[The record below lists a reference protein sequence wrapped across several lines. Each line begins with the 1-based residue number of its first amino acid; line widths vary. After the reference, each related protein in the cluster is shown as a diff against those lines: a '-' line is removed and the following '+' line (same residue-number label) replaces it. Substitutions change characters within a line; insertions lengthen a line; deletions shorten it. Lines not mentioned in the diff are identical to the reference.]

1 MADNKTIQVSPKTTW
16 IGVLDKEIVTFDV
29 VMETKYGTTYNSYF
43 INADKKT
50 VVETVKEKFWP
61 VYKEKLSKL
70 TALNEIEYIILNH
83 TEPDH
88 SGSVELL
95 LNEAPNATVIGTG
108 NAIRYMKDLMNR
120 DFPHRIVKDGD
131 VLDLGDATLKFISA
145 PNLHWPDSMYTW
157 YEEEQLLFTCD
168 SFGAHFAHDD
178 MIDNKVGNYDDAFD
192 YYFDVI
198 LKPYSKFFL
207 KAIEKI
213 EQLPIKAILNGH
225 GPLLLNDWKRYVD
238 RSRSMSEAYL
248 KNPDAKTILVAYVS
262 AYQKTA
268 MIAKEIARGIESE
281 SNVKAHLMDIE
292 TATLGDMDAA
302 ITAASGLV
310 LGSPTINQ
318 NILLP
323 AYKFLA
329 AICPIRDKGKPAG
342 AFGSYGWSGE
352 SAVLLKPMMENLK
365 LDFCGDGVF
374 VKFTPGNEELTL
386 AFKYGKVLAE
396 KVLERDA
403 ASN

>member
-1 MADNKTIQVSPKTTW
+1 MEDNKIIPVSPKTSW
-16 IGVLDKEIVTFDV
+16 VGVLDKDIVTFDV

-43 INADKKT
+43 INAQKKA

-70 TALNEIEYIILNH
+70 TSLSEIEYIILNH

-95 LNEAPNATVIGTG
+95 LNEAPNATVIGSG
-108 NAIRYMKDLMNR
+108 NAIRYMKDLINR

-157 YEEEQLLFTCD
+157 FEEEQLLFTCD
-168 SFGAHFAHDD
+168 SFGAHFAHDS
-178 MIDNKVGNYDDAFD
+178 MIDNEVGNYEDAFD
-192 YYFDVI
+192 YYFNVI
-198 LKPYSKFFL
+198 LKPYSRFFL
-207 KAIEKI
+207 KAIDKV
-213 EQLPIKAILNGH
+213 EQLPVRAILTGH
-225 GPLLLNDWKRYVD
+225 GPLLLNDWQKYVA
-238 RSRSMSEAYL
+238 RSKSMCEEYL
-248 KNPDAKTILVAYVS
+248 KNPQARTVLVAYVS

-268 MIAKEIARGIESE
+268 VLAKAIADGIESE
-281 SNVKAHLMDIE
+281 GNVKAQLMDIE
-292 TATLGDMDAA
+292 TSSLGEIDAA
-302 ITAASGLV
+302 ITSSSGLV

-329 AICPIRDKGKPAG
+329 AISPIRDKGKPSG
-342 AFGSYGWSGE
+342 AFGSFGWSGE
-352 SAVLLKPMMENLK
+352 SSVLLKPMMENLK

-374 VKFTPGNEELTL
+374 VKFTPGKEELEV
-386 AFKYGKVLAE
+386 AYKYGKVLAE

-403 ASN
+403 AGN